1 VKVGAE
7 KQWKAVIVDD
17 ERLARQKLRA
27 MLAAHPEIQIIGE
40 ADGVAA
46 AASLIAETRPELVF
60 LDIQMPGESG
70 FDLLAGLPQSL
81 KIIFV
86 TAYDEY
92 ALRAFEV
99 NALDYLLKPVNPE
112 RLSNAISRLSGDA
125 PSPDDV
131 SRLLEYDDFLFLP
144 FGSGSRFLKVSEIKC
159 VCAAGSYS
167 EVITGDDQKALV
179 LKPLG
184 EWEIRLP
191 AKHFARIHR
200 GTLINVAYVE
210 RTDKWFNYS
219 YLVYLRGIKEPFTMS
234 RRYAAKLKEKLF

>member
-1 VKVGAE
+1 MKAGAE
-7 KQWKAVIVDD
+7 NQWKALIVDD

-40 ADGVAA
+40 ADSVSA
-46 AASLIAETRPELVF
+46 AASLIVEVRPDLVF

-70 FDLLAGLPQSL
+70 FDLLAGLTQSL

-86 TAYDEY
+86 TAFDEY

-112 RLSNAISRLSGDA
+112 RLANAIARLSGADT
-125 PSPDDV
+125 PPETG
-131 SRLLEYDDFLFLP
+131 SRPLAYDDFLFLP

-184 EWEIRLP
+184 EWEVRLP
-191 AKHFARIHR
+191 DKHFARIHR
-200 GTLINVAYVE
+200 GTLINVAFVE

-219 YLVYLRGIKEPFTMS
+219 YQVYLRGIKAPFTMS

>member
-1 VKVGAE
+1 VKAGAE

-27 MLAAHPEIQIIGE
+27 MLAVHPEIHIIGE
-40 ADGVAA
+40 ADSVAT
-46 AASLIAETRPELVF
+46 AASQIAEARPDLVF

-70 FDLLAGLPQSL
+70 FDLLTRLPRSL

-86 TAYDEY
+86 TAFDEY

-112 RLSNAISRLSGDA
+112 RLANAVARLSSVET
-125 PSPDDV
+125 PPEDV
-131 SRLLEYDDFLFLP
+131 GRLLEYDDFLFLP
-144 FGSGSRFLKVSEIKC
+144 FGDGSRFLKVSEIKC

-167 EVITGDDQKALV
+167 EVITDDDQKALV

-184 EWEIRLP
+184 EWEFRLP
-191 AKHFARIHR
+191 ARHFARIHR
-200 GTLINVAYVE
+200 ATLINVAFVE
-210 RTDKWFNYS
+210 RTEKWFNYS
-219 YLVYLRGIKEPFTMS
+219 YQVYLNGIKEPFTMS